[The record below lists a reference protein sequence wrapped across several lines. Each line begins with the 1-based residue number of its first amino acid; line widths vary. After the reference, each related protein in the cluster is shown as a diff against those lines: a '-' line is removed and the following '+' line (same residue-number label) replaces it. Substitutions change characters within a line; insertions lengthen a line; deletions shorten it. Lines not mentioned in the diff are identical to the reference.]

1 MLARR
6 RRSVPVSPSHRYPA
20 RALAADYLRA
30 SLGSGL
36 TLGPLALAQPA
47 APVMWVLAA
56 AAALFLVYFARTVCK
71 QLTRIE
77 VDETGIRTRGPL
89 GAAIRWGD
97 LRSLRLAYYSTRR
110 DREEGW
116 MQLKIRGA
124 RQTIRIDSD
133 LERFAELVRAAAAR
147 AERAGLE
154 LDQVTRSNLSALG
167 T

>member
-1 MLARR
+1 M
-6 RRSVPVSPSHRYPA
+6 PHRYPA

-30 SLGSGL
+30 SIGSGL

-47 APVMWVLAA
+47 APVAWALAA
-56 AAALFLVYFARTVCK
+56 AGALFLVYFARTVCR
-71 QLTRIE
+71 QVTRIE

-89 GAAIRWGD
+89 GADIRWGD

-116 MQLKIRGA
+116 MQLKLGDA
-124 RQTIRIDSD
+124 QHTIRIDSD
-133 LERFAELVRAAAAR
+133 LERFAELVRVAAAR

-154 LDQVTRSNLSALG
+154 LDQATRGNLSALVA
-167 T
+167 